1 MRRLRE
7 GRVQVPLRGGTSLVA
22 YIPST
27 AIRIRPFTSIYPFT
41 GLRIQRH
48 LPVLR
53 VFLSGFSIVFFFTA
67 HETELR
73 PAVRVGEHGRFAL
86 VRPARGVLQLPPPY
100 PAKVREHHLRR
111 EAEQVQLERL
121 RRVSFF

>member
-1 MRRLRE
+1 M
-7 GRVQVPLRGGTSLVA
+7 GNYTDV
-22 YIPST
+22 
-27 AIRIRPFTSIYPFT
+27 
-41 GLRIQRH
+41 
-48 LPVLR
+48 
-53 VFLSGFSIVFFFTA
+53 VFFFTA

-86 VRPARGVLQLPPPY
+86 VRPARGVVHAAPY

-121 RRVSFF
+121 RRVSLF

>member
-1 MRRLRE
+1 MFSDCLPIYTNFVFYYRYLRRRDVAQAQGEYILII
-7 GRVQVPLRGGTSLVA
+7 VWAISMTS
-22 YIPST
+22 Y
-27 AIRIRPFTSIYPFT
+27 
-41 GLRIQRH
+41 
-48 LPVLR
+48 
-53 VFLSGFSIVFFFTA
+53 FSFTA

-73 PAVRVGEHGRFAL
+73 PALRVGEHGRFAL

-121 RRVSFF
+121 RRVSLFSFPYGQLV